1 MRRSIIVLLVMM
13 APVFAGAQE
22 LTGTLRK
29 IKDTGVI
36 RLGYHEEAEPFSF
49 VNPQGTPVGYSLDLC
64 RRVVNAT
71 KQRLG
76 LPDLKTE
83 FVLVNYENRFDAVES
98 GKVDIECGTSTMTL
112 ARMQRV
118 DFSLMTFVTG
128 GGLVSLS
135 RAPLSKIEN
144 AAGRSVA
151 VIKGATAETK
161 LKAYLQSKSIDADIV
176 TVKNG
181 GEGMQRLI
189 DGDVDAFA
197 NDQATLIGQI
207 MRTRMAGEFALSQ
220 DLFSFEPYG
229 LVMRRNDSDFRLVV
243 NSELARV
250 YRSGEVQRLFGKW
263 FGRVGIEPSEVL
275 VAMYTLQS
283 LPE

>member
-1 MRRSIIVLLVMM
+1 MHRLIIVLFVML
-13 APVFAGAQE
+13 APVLVGAEQ

-29 IKDTGVI
+29 INDTGVI
-36 RLGYHEEAEPFSF
+36 KLGYHDEAEPFSF

-64 RRVVNAT
+64 RRIVNAT

-76 LPDLKTE
+76 RPDLKIE

-135 RAPLSKIEN
+135 RAPLLKIED
-144 AAGRSVA
+144 AAGRKIA
-151 VIKGATAETK
+151 VIKGATSE
-161 LKAYLQSKSIDADIV
+161 KALQVYLQNQSIDAEIV

-181 GEGMQRLI
+181 GEGIQRVV
-189 DGDVDAFA
+189 DGDVAAFA
-197 NDQATLIGQI
+197 NDQVTLIGQI
-207 MRTRMAGEFALSQ
+207 IRTRKAEDFTLSQ
-220 DLFSFEPYG
+220 GLFSFEPYG
-229 LVMRRNDSDFRLVV
+229 LMLRRNDSDFRLLV
-243 NSELARV
+243 NSELARL
-250 YRSGEVQRLFGKW
+250 YRSGEVQPLFGKW
-263 FGRVGIEPSEVL
+263 FARVGIEPSQVL
-275 VAMYTLQS
+275 VAMYSLQS
-283 LPE
+283 IPE